1 MIKFEIKNKET
12 GKKEQYTKD
21 GITLGEVEVFWEHTE
36 QENKERAKD
45 KPSGAKVRKIQ
56 RDFLVYLFKDQGL
69 TEEDL
74 LKSMTQKEY
83 VRVNE
88 EIFREILGEDEEDSE
103 DEEVQEGKNEEQPQ

>member
-21 GITLGEVEVFWEHTE
+21 GITLGEVEVFWEHME
-36 QENKERAKD
+36 QEKNEREKEEPSNKKI
-45 KPSGAKVRKIQ
+45 RKIQ
-56 RDFLVYLFKDQGL
+56 RDFVVYLFKDQGL

-74 LKSMTQKEY
+74 LKNMTQKEY
-83 VRVNE
+83 IRVNE
-88 EIFREILGEDEEDSE
+88 EIFREILGEDEEDTE